1 MVLVNNRNREP
12 QIWTMGNLHIE
23 EVQSTKHIG
32 QIRQSEGKNYIS
44 SRIQK
49 GRRTMYALLGAG
61 LHGKNGINPEVAH
74 KIYVTF
80 CRPRITNRLETV
92 ILSKSE
98 EHELLTFEK
107 RLLKQLQGLP
117 DRCSTTAVYVLIGA
131 IPITMQ
137 IEKNSLGAFYN
148 ITISKGTTI

>member
-1 MVLVNNRNREP
+1 
-12 QIWTMGNLHIE
+12 MGNLHIE

-32 QIRQSEGKNYIS
+32 QIRQSEGKNDIS

-80 CRPRITNRLETV
+80 CRPRITYGLETV

-98 EHELLTFEK
+98 EHELLTFER

>member
-1 MVLVNNRNREP
+1 MANP
-12 QIWTMGNLHIE
+12 HIE

-32 QIRQSEGKNYIS
+32 LIRQSEGENDI

-80 CRPRITNRLETV
+80 CRPRITYGLET
-92 ILSKSE
+92 
-98 EHELLTFEK
+98 HT
-107 RLLKQLQGLP
+107 LQ
-117 DRCSTTAVYVLIGA
+117 
-131 IPITMQ
+131 
-137 IEKNSLGAFYN
+137 K
-148 ITISKGTTI
+148 